1 MVLRQTKGGSYIC
14 AELNGAVSFKR
25 YAAFRLIPYVARDP
39 VKIPWELLSIPRERV
54 DEMADEEVPEDF
66 EVETDEY

>member
-1 MVLRQTKGGSYIC
+1 MWHGT
-14 AELNGAVSFKR
+14 
-25 YAAFRLIPYVARDP
+25 P